1 MDSHTELETG
11 FYILNRDHAAEPQSR
26 SLEALSGASAYNDWI
41 FSVFAEFIGNRTLEI
56 GCGTGNLT
64 RHLLENAKEVT
75 AIDID
80 AEYLRVLSRTVR
92 VPEGHALTVRNQN
105 FLEDMTNLAGFDT
118 IVLINVLE
126 HLAEPEEALRR
137 IYEALMPG
145 GRAIVLVPAFNFLF
159 SRFDELIGH
168 HRRYTLRTL
177 TSELTSAGFS
187 IKKNVYF
194 NFFGMAGW
202 WWRFCVLKKE
212 YLTTH
217 AVRFFETLTPLLRAI
232 ESAVRLP
239 VGLSVIAIGEKPL
252 GKGVGIARADYSA

>member
-1 MDSHTELETG
+1 MDSHKPETG
-11 FYILNRDHAAEPQSR
+11 LYVLDRDHAREPQSR
-26 SLEALSGASAYNDWI
+26 TLEALSGASAYNDWI
-41 FSVFAEFIGNRTLEI
+41 FSVFAEFIGNRALEI
-56 GCGTGNLT
+56 GSGTGNLT
-64 RHLLENAKEVT
+64 RRLLEKAKEVI

-92 VPEGHALTVRNQN
+92 VPEGHALAVRHQN
-105 FLEDMTNLAGFDT
+105 FLEDVTGLAGFDGV
-118 IVLINVLE
+118 VLMNVLE
-126 HLAEPEEALRR
+126 HIAEPDEALRR

-145 GRAIVLVPAFNFLF
+145 GRVIVLVPAFNFLF

-168 HRRYTLRTL
+168 HRRYTLRALAT
-177 TSELTSAGFS
+177 ELTSAGFS

-212 YLTTH
+212 YLTTRS
-217 AVRFFETLTPLLRAI
+217 VWFFEALTPLLRAV

-239 VGLSVIAIGEKPL
+239 VGLSVIAVGEKPL
-252 GKGVGIARADYSA
+252 RERTDIARAGYSA